1 MIYGFETDDENAA
14 IAALIVYVCWRS
26 RDRAKFK
33 ITPDVW
39 GQIERFT
46 KDAAKRAQ
54 TIQDFIEALKR
65 PGRMNAPTLQP
76 RYLEV
81 GTRGEIPMMTVIN
94 EDGSF
99 REAIQFGADR
109 DLGLREFGTRVIE
122 RADAHAVIRTAYR
135 NTAWVVLLVRDRLER
150 EKPIEQHLET
160 VIEGE
165 TA

>member
-1 MIYGFETDDENAA
+1 MIYGFETDDESAA
-14 IAALIVYVCWRS
+14 VAALIVYVIWRS

-39 GQIERFT
+39 GQIERFV

-54 TIQDFIEALKR
+54 TIQDFIESLKK

-76 RYLEV
+76 RYMEV
-81 GTRGEIPMMTVIN
+81 GAKGEIPMIAVVN
-94 EDGSF
+94 DDGTL

-109 DLGLREFGTRVIE
+109 ELGLREFGTRVIE
-122 RADAHAVIRTAYR
+122 RANAPAVIRTAYR

-150 EKPIEQHLET
+150 ERPIEQQ
-160 VIEGE
+160 IE
-165 TA
+165 TAIQGELA